1 MRQHNILTAPQIRLA
16 RSQLI
21 ELGATSID
29 GLDVSVSRS
38 WSRSLAAGLSPVGR
52 ISAIDNLSAIELQR
66 MRSMHHDLINH
77 SQPIMEYLLEQVSNT
92 QSMVILSDHQG
103 TLMHT
108 MGDLDF
114 LSKAERVAL
123 MCGASWNESQ
133 RGTNA
138 IGTAL
143 AELNDVEIHG
153 GEHFLER
160 NGFLTCAA
168 APIMSASGSLMGI
181 LDISG
186 DHRSR
191 HPHTLGLVS
200 TAARMIENSLV
211 QATSRDNLLL
221 MLHSRPEGIGSIAQ
235 GLLVFSHDGWL
246 VGANRRGLELLHLSI
261 SLIGSVTWDRLFQS
275 DWSDILERESRPGER
290 PFGVRT
296 NDHQELYARVRG
308 RPKTRIQISQ
318 PTTSLNPIRQ
328 LDTGDSKWRTAADK
342 ALKVCD
348 KDIPILVMGESGVGK
363 EVFAKAIHESS
374 TRRDKPFVALNCA
387 AIPEHL
393 IESELF
399 GYVPGAFTGASKS
412 GSEGRF
418 REVRGGTLFLDE
430 IGDMPLSL
438 QTRLLRV
445 LQEKRVTP
453 VGSGESHEVDF
464 SLICAT
470 HHQLKQAVDHG
481 KFRADLFY
489 RINGLSLQ
497 LPALRDREDFKALTH
512 RLLTEISGG
521 EGIDID
527 PELFKAM
534 ATYQWPG
541 NLRQFSHVLK
551 TAVALLDPHQTRIT
565 WSHVPDDLVEELR
578 DLALY
583 QQDATQP
590 PPQNLNDLS
599 MQAIQHALENCRGN
613 VSAAAKQLGISRQTL
628 YRRLKT
634 KLADS
639 GTVTRVAHTRV

>member
-1 MRQHNILTAPQIRLA
+1 MRQHHILPAPQIRRA

-21 ELGATSID
+21 ESGTTTIA
-29 GLDVSVSRS
+29 GLDASVSRS
-38 WSRSLAAGLSPVGR
+38 WGRSLAAGLSPTGR
-52 ISAIDNLSAIELQR
+52 ISVIDNLSAAELQR
-66 MRSMHHDLINH
+66 MRSVNHDLINH
-77 SQPIMEYLLEQVSNT
+77 SQPVMEYLLEQVSNT

-123 MCGASWNESQ
+123 MCGASWSESQ

-143 AELNDVEIHG
+143 AELNEVEIHG

-168 APIMSASGSLMGI
+168 APIVSASGSLMGV

-246 VGANRRGLELLHLSI
+246 VGANRRGLELLNLPATR
-261 SLIGSVTWDRLFQS
+261 IGAMTWDRMFQS
-275 DWSDILERESRPGER
+275 DWSDILERETRPSER

-296 NDHQELYARVRG
+296 NDQKSLYARVRG
-308 RPKTRIQISQ
+308 RPKTRIQLSQ
-318 PTTSLNPIRQ
+318 STTIQPIRQ
-328 LDTGDSKWRTAADK
+328 LDTGDAKWRLAADK
-342 ALKVCD
+342 AVKVCD

-363 EVFAKAIHESS
+363 EVFARAIHSS
-374 TRRDKPFVALNCA
+374 SARRDKPFVALNCA

-393 IESELF
+393 IEAELF
-399 GYVPGAFTGASKS
+399 GYVAGAYTGASKN
-412 GSEGRF
+412 GSDGRL
-418 REVRGGTLFLDE
+418 REVMGGTLFLDE
-430 IGDMPLSL
+430 IGDMPLGL

-453 VGSGESHEVDF
+453 VGSGDSIQVDF

-470 HHQLKQAVDHG
+470 HHQLKQAVDQG
-481 KFRADLFY
+481 KFRADLYY
-489 RINGLSLQ
+489 RINGLTLQ
-497 LPALRDREDFKALTH
+497 LPSLRERDDFKALTQ
-512 RLLTEISGG
+512 RILAEMSSGDL
-521 EGIDID
+521 IVID
-527 PELFKAM
+527 PELFTAM
-534 ATYQWPG
+534 SMYSWPG
-541 NLRQFSHVLK
+541 NLRQLSHVLK
-551 TAVALLDPHQTRIT
+551 TAVALLDPHQTSIS
-565 WSHVPDDLVEELR
+565 WLHIPDDLVEELR
-578 DLALY
+578 DLVMASQY
-583 QQDATQP
+583 STQT
-590 PPQNLNDLS
+590 PPQNLSDLS
-599 MQAIQHALENCRGN
+599 MKAIHHALENCRGN

-628 YRRLKT
+628 YRRLKI
-634 KLADS
+634 K
-639 GTVTRVAHTRV
+639 

>member
-1 MRQHNILTAPQIRLA
+1 MRQHQILPAPQIRLA

-21 ELGATSID
+21 ESGSTSVQ
-29 GLDVSVSRS
+29 GLDISVSRS
-38 WSRSLAAGLSPVGR
+38 WNRSLAAGLSPVGR
-52 ISAIDNLSAIELQR
+52 ISTIDNLSAIELQR
-66 MRSMHHDLINH
+66 MRSMNHDLINH
-77 SQPIMEYLLEQVSNT
+77 SQLVMEYLLDQVSNT
-92 QSMVILSDHQG
+92 QSMVILSDHKG
-103 TLMHT
+103 ILMHT

-123 MCGASWNESQ
+123 MCGASWSESQ

-143 AELNDVEIHG
+143 AERNEVEIHG

-211 QATSRDNLLL
+211 QATSRDNLLVH
-221 MLHSRPEGIGSIAQ
+221 LHSRPEGIGSIAQ

-246 VGANRRGLELLHLSI
+246 VGANRRGLELLHLPAS
-261 SLIGSVTWDRLFQS
+261 SIGSMTWDRLFQS
-275 DWSDILERESRPGER
+275 DWSDMLERESRPGER

-296 NDHQELYARVRG
+296 QTHQSLYARVRG
-308 RPKTRIQISQ
+308 RPKTQIQVNQAS
-318 PTTSLNPIRQ
+318 PTHNPIRQ
-328 LDTGDSKWRTAADK
+328 LDTGDTTWRTAADK
-342 ALKVCD
+342 AHKVCD
-348 KDIPILVMGESGVGK
+348 RDIPLLVMGESGVGK
-363 EVFAKAIHESS
+363 EVFARAIHQCSS
-374 TRRDKPFVALNCA
+374 RRDKPFVALNCA

-399 GYVPGAFTGASKS
+399 GYVPGAFTGASKN

-453 VGSGESHEVDF
+453 IGSGESIAVDF
-464 SLICAT
+464 TLICAT
-470 HHQLKQAVDHG
+470 HHQLKEAVERG

-497 LPALRDREDFKALTH
+497 LPALRDREDIKALTQ
-512 RLLTEISGG
+512 RLLSEVTGG
-521 EGIDID
+521 ETVDVD
-527 PELFKAM
+527 PDLFKAM
-534 ATYQWPG
+534 LTSREHRLARTPSPEG
-541 NLRQFSHVLK
+541 ERENTPTPLAQFR
-551 TAVALLDPHQTRIT
+551 AM
-565 WSHVPDDLVEELR
+565 
-578 DLALY
+578 
-583 QQDATQP
+583 
-590 PPQNLNDLS
+590 LS
-599 MQAIQHALENCRGN
+599 WRA
-613 VSAAAKQLGISRQTL
+613 
-628 YRRLKT
+628 
-634 KLADS
+634 
-639 GTVTRVAHTRV
+639 

>member
-1 MRQHNILTAPQIRLA
+1 MRQHHILPAPQIRLA

-21 ELGATSID
+21 EHGITSVA
-29 GLDVSVSRS
+29 GLDDSVSRS

-52 ISAIDNLSAIELQR
+52 ISAIDNLSSIELQR
-66 MRSMHHDLINH
+66 MRTMNDELINH
-77 SQPIMEYLLEQVSNT
+77 SQPVMEYLLDQVSNT

-108 MGDLDF
+108 MGDLTF

-123 MCGASWNESQ
+123 MCGASWCESQ

-143 AELNDVEIHG
+143 AELSEVEIHG

-168 APIMSASGSLMGI
+168 APIMSASGSLMGV

-186 DHRSR
+186 DQRSR

-246 VGANRRGLELLHLSI
+246 VGANRRGLELLQLAGSQ
-261 SLIGSVTWDRLFQS
+261 IGSVTWDRLFQS
-275 DWSDILERESRPGER
+275 EWADILERESRPGER

-296 NDHQELYARVRG
+296 NSHQSLYARVRG

-318 PTTSLNPIRQ
+318 PTTSLEPIRQ
-328 LDTGDSKWRTAADK
+328 LDTGDSKWRSAADK

-363 EVFAKAIHESS
+363 EVFAKAIHQTSS
-374 TRRDKPFVALNCA
+374 RRDKPFIALNCA

-399 GYVPGAFTGASKS
+399 GYVPGAFTGASKD
-412 GSEGRF
+412 GADGRF
-418 REVRGGTLFLDE
+418 REVKGGTLFLDE

-453 VGSGESHEVDF
+453 VGSGESIEVEF
-464 SLICAT
+464 ALICAT
-470 HHQLKQAVDHG
+470 HHQLKQAVEQG
-481 KFRADLFY
+481 KFRQDLFY

-497 LPALRDREDFKALTH
+497 LPALRDREDFKALTQ
-512 RLLTEISGG
+512 RLLAEISGG
-521 EGIDID
+521 EGIGID
-527 PELFKAM
+527 SELFKAM
-534 ATYQWPG
+534 VAYSWPG

-551 TAVALLDPHQTRIT
+551 TAVALLDPHQTKIT
-565 WSHVPDDLVEELR
+565 WSHMPDDLVEELR
-578 DLALY
+578 DLALC
-583 QQDATQP
+583 QEKVCEP
-590 PPQNLNDLS
+590 PPQNLNELS
-599 MQAIQHALENCRGN
+599 MMAIQVALENCRGN

-628 YRRLKT
+628 YRRLKD
-634 KLADS
+634 K
-639 GTVTRVAHTRV
+639 VN

>member
-1 MRQHNILTAPQIRLA
+1 MRQHHILPAPQIRLA

-21 ELGATSID
+21 EHGITSVA
-29 GLDVSVSRS
+29 GLDDSVSRS

-52 ISAIDNLSAIELQR
+52 ISAIDNLSFIELQR
-66 MRSMHHDLINH
+66 MRSMNDELINH
-77 SQPIMEYLLEQVSNT
+77 SQPVMEYLLDQVSNT

-108 MGDLDF
+108 MGDLTF

-123 MCGASWNESQ
+123 MCGASWSESQ

-143 AELNDVEIHG
+143 AELNEVEIHG

-168 APIMSASGSLMGI
+168 APIMSASGSLMGV

-186 DHRSR
+186 DQRSR

-211 QATSRDNLLL
+211 QATSRDSLLL

-246 VGANRRGLELLHLSI
+246 VGANRRGLELLQLVGSQ
-261 SLIGSVTWDRLFQS
+261 IGSVTWDRLFQS
-275 DWSDILERESRPGER
+275 EWADILDRESRPGER

-296 NDHQELYARVRG
+296 NTHQSLYARVRG

-318 PTTSLNPIRQ
+318 PTTSLDPIRQ
-328 LDTGDSKWRTAADK
+328 IDTGDSKWRSAADK

-363 EVFAKAIHESS
+363 EVFAKAIHQSS
-374 TRRDKPFVALNCA
+374 SRRDKPFIALNCA

-399 GYVPGAFTGASKS
+399 GYVPGAFTGASKD
-412 GSEGRF
+412 GADGRF
-418 REVRGGTLFLDE
+418 REVKGGTLFLDE

-453 VGSGESHEVDF
+453 VGSGASIEVEF
-464 SLICAT
+464 ALICAT
-470 HHQLKQAVDHG
+470 HHQLKQAVEQG
-481 KFRADLFY
+481 KFRQDLFY

-497 LPALRDREDFKALTH
+497 LPALRDREDFKALTQ
-512 RLLTEISGG
+512 RLLIELSGG
-521 EGIDID
+521 EGIGID

-534 ATYQWPG
+534 IAYSWPG

-551 TAVALLDPHQTRIT
+551 TAIALLDPHQTNIT
-565 WSHVPDDLVEELR
+565 WSHMPDDLVEELR
-578 DLALY
+578 NLALRRE
-583 QQDATQP
+583 QVLQP

-599 MQAIQHALENCRGN
+599 MTAIQNALENCRGN
-613 VSAAAKQLGISRQTL
+613 VSAAARQLGISRQTL
-628 YRRLKT
+628 YRRLNSK
-634 KLADS
+634 
-639 GTVTRVAHTRV
+639 

>member
-1 MRQHNILTAPQIRLA
+1 MRQHQILPAPKIRLA

-21 ELGATSID
+21 ESGSTSVQ
-29 GLDVSVSRS
+29 GLDITVSRS
-38 WSRSLAAGLSPVGR
+38 WDRSLAAGLSPVGR
-52 ISAIDNLSAIELQR
+52 ISTIDNLSAIELQR
-66 MRSMHHDLINH
+66 MRSMNHDLINH
-77 SQPIMEYLLEQVSNT
+77 SQPVMEYLLDQVSNT
-92 QSMVILSDHQG
+92 QSMVILSDHKG
-103 TLMHT
+103 ILMHT

-123 MCGASWNESQ
+123 MCGASWSESQ

-143 AELNDVEIHG
+143 AERNEVEIHG
-153 GEHFLER
+153 AEHFLER

-211 QATSRDNLLL
+211 QATSRDNLLV

-246 VGANRRGLELLHLSI
+246 VGANRRGLELLHLPASN
-261 SLIGSVTWDRLFQS
+261 IGSMTWERLFQS
-275 DWSDILERESRPGER
+275 DWSDMLDRESRPGER

-296 NDHQELYARVRG
+296 NTHQSLYARVRG
-308 RPKTRIQISQ
+308 RPKTRIQVTQ
-318 PTTSLNPIRQ
+318 AAPTHNPIRQ
-328 LDTGDSKWRTAADK
+328 LDTGDATWRTAADK

-348 KDIPILVMGESGVGK
+348 KDIPLLVMGESGVGK
-363 EVFAKAIHESS
+363 EVFARAIHHSS
-374 TRRDKPFVALNCA
+374 ARRDKPFVALNCA

-393 IESELF
+393 IEAELF
-399 GYVPGAFTGASKS
+399 GYVPGAFTGASKN

-453 VGSGESHEVDF
+453 IGSGESIEVDF

-470 HHQLKQAVDHG
+470 HHQLKQAVELG

-497 LPALRDREDFKALTH
+497 LPALRDREDFKALTQ
-512 RLLTEISGG
+512 RLLTEVTGG
-521 EGIDID
+521 ENVDVD
-527 PELFKAM
+527 PELFNAM
-534 ATYQWPG
+534 TTYSWPG
-541 NLRQFSHVLK
+541 NLRQFSHVIK
-551 TAVALLDPHQTRIT
+551 TAVALLDPHETRIT
-565 WSHVPDDLVEELR
+565 WHHMPDDLVEELR
-578 DLALY
+578 DLAPY
-583 QQDATQP
+583 QKEENQA
-590 PPQNLNDLS
+590 PPQNLSELS
-599 MQAIQHALENCRGN
+599 MKAIQSALENCRGN
-613 VSAAAKQLGISRQTL
+613 VSMAAKQLGISRQTL
-628 YRRLKT
+628 YRRLRQK
-634 KLADS
+634 
-639 GTVTRVAHTRV
+639 